1 MFSIVRPS
9 IFIGSSSEQSEVMKE
24 MEVHLSKFAEVT
36 CWDSI
41 FSPGQS
47 FLSDLSNNKDLYDFA
62 IFIINPD
69 DILLSRESEYL
80 SIRDNVIFEIGLF
93 IGSIG
98 FDRVYGVKDQNKKSK
113 IPSDYYGITFLQY
126 NGNRADKNLAK
137 ALSPTCTEIKRV
149 VDKIGVRNQDILDKE
164 LDINNRDNAVG
175 LDKIYKNYD
184 EAEKDIINDLKTTQ
198 GPVRL
203 FFQIASSSVGVKGK
217 LFEILDELANQ
228 RKVEVR
234 ILHASETSKLFS
246 RERLLSMNKDPNT
259 IISTLKY
266 VHTSL
271 KNIESRQ
278 GSSLLRRTHNLPY
291 FWRMY
296 SFEHRMYI
304 MPYFKEKDAG
314 SHSPVLVFSKQS
326 KSMYNTFTD
335 WFDHTW
341 DVLAP
346 KEMNVSD
353 IITPATPSGTALFLK
368 WKDYH
373 VFGIPKRD
381 LIEESDYLRFFGI
394 GGKKHSDESYEECA
408 IREGNEETDD
418 SIEEIRD
425 SKYTHFL
432 TSIGTLEEIK
442 IINSNKTP
450 RLILEKKNH
459 SGYGSMS
466 KLDDIYY
473 LLAFD
478 ATLLKKPKASGELA
492 ALVFVKDHQLSLIKK
507 RNDLSIGEL
516 IEHGMILEEQEGI
529 SINRNKILVPHGTA
543 VYLMRK
549 IS

>member
-1 MFSIVRPS
+1 
-9 IFIGSSSEQSEVMKE
+9 
-24 MEVHLSKFAEVT
+24 MEVHLSRFAEVT
-36 CWDSI
+36 CWDGI
-41 FSPGQS
+41 FNPGQP
-47 FLSDLSNNKDLYDFA
+47 FLADLSNNKDKYDFA
-62 IFIINPD
+62 IFIITPD
-69 DILLSRESEYL
+69 DTLVSRGTEYL
-80 SIRDNVIFEIGLF
+80 STRDNVIFEMGLF

-98 FDRVYGVKDQNKKSK
+98 FDRVYCVKDQNKKGK
-113 IPSDYYGITFLQY
+113 ILSDYHGVTFLTY
-126 NGNRADKNLAK
+126 DGNRADKDLSK
-137 ALSPTCTEIKRV
+137 ALSPTCTQIKKV
-149 VDKIGVRNQDILDKE
+149 VERKGVRNQNISSSEIIENGQNDI
-164 LDINNRDNAVG
+164 VG
-175 LDKIYKNYD
+175 LHKIYSTYD

-203 FFQIASSSVGVKGK
+203 FFQIASSSVGAKGN

-234 ILHASETSKLFS
+234 ILHASESSNLFS
-246 RERLLSMNKDPNT
+246 RERLLSINKDPDT
-259 IISTLKY
+259 ILSTLKY
-266 VHTSL
+266 VNTSL
-271 KNIESRQ
+271 KNIESKQ
-278 GSSLLRRTHNLPY
+278 GSSLLRRTHRFPY

-296 SFEHRMYI
+296 AFEHRLYI
-304 MPYFKEKDAG
+304 MPYFTIKDA
-314 SHSPVLVFSKQS
+314 STHSPVLVFSKQD

-346 KEMNVSD
+346 KEMNISD

-408 IREGNEETDD
+408 MREGNEETDN
-418 SIEEIRD
+418 SIEEVKD
-425 SKYTHFL
+425 SKSTYFL
-432 TSIGTLEEIK
+432 TSIGTLEKIK
-442 IINSNKTP
+442 IINANKTP

-478 ATLLKKPKASGELA
+478 ATLMKKPKASGELA
-492 ALVFVKDHQLSLIKK
+492 ALVFMKDHQLSLIKQ

-516 IEHGMILEEQEGI
+516 IEQGMILEEQEGVN
-529 SINRNKILVPHGTA
+529 INRNKILVPHGTA

-549 IS
+549 VL